1 VCKVAFLL
9 AALLRF
15 HFAVDAR
22 SDKVHILERLSDYC
36 SRPMLALSSNTTVQ
50 EFKPYHWD
58 FVNSVLFAITVVTTV
73 GTSHSRRRSVL
84 MLYEIV
90 GECQTVSGRS
100 CWAD

>member
-1 VCKVAFLL
+1 MCKVAFLL
-9 AALLRF
+9 AALLRS

-22 SDKVHILERLSDYC
+22 SDEVHILERLSDYC
-36 SRPMLALSSNTTVQ
+36 SRPMLALNNTTTVE

-73 GTSHSRRRSVL
+73 GTSHSCRRSVL
-84 MLYEIV
+84 KLYEII
-90 GECQTVSGRS
+90 GDCQTVSGRG